1 MAKAW
6 FYKIG
11 GHRAMTT
18 PQESD
23 SEDDEAR
30 RKLGDRLRE
39 ARKYLGL
46 TQEEVAG
53 YLRIPRTALSDI
65 ESGQRRVEAIELTR
79 LARLY
84 RQSVGYFTG
93 EDEMSAELPPDVAHL
108 ARRVADLSMEDRE
121 ELGRFAEYLRAR
133 ASKDA
138 P

>member
-1 MAKAW
+1 MAKTW
-6 FYKIG
+6 FANVG
-11 GHRAMTT
+11 EHSAMTAS
-18 PQESD
+18 QGNAR
-23 SEDDEAR
+23 EDDEAR
-30 RKLGDRLRE
+30 RNLGDRLRE

-53 YLRIPRTALSDI
+53 YLRIPRTALTDI

-84 RQSVGYFTG
+84 RQSIGYFTG
-93 EDEMSAELPPDVAHL
+93 EDEMSAALPPDVAHL

-133 ASKDA
+133 ASQDA